1 MHRFYLRADA
11 GEGETLVLSEA
22 EAHHAR
28 EVLRLQVGETVTVL
42 NGAGAILDCAVA
54 GLDRRQ
60 VRLDVRHR
68 RSEPRPVPAVTLIQS
83 VTKTRSMEWIVQ
95 KGTELGVRRL
105 IPILTERSVPQFT
118 REDANRKAERWRDIA
133 VESLKQCGTPW
144 LPELSA
150 PVPLGE
156 YLAAPVAT
164 DLALVASLHPG
175 AVAPKQV
182 LEAFRRQHDRPPIEV
197 AVWIGPEGDFTAG
210 EIESIRATSAVPITL
225 GPLVLRA
232 ETAAVYCL
240 SFLGYELRA

>member
-1 MHRFYLRADA
+1 MHRFYLPPDA
-11 GEGETLVLSEA
+11 CASERLVLPEA

-28 EVLRLQVGETVTVL
+28 EVLRLRIGATVTVL

-54 GLDRRQ
+54 RLDRRQ
-60 VRLDVRHR
+60 VILEVRQR
-68 RSEPRPVPAVTLIQS
+68 RSEPRLVPAVTLIQS

-105 IPILTERSVPQFT
+105 IPVLTERSVPQFT
-118 REDANRKAERWRDIA
+118 REEANRKVERWRDLA

-144 LPELSA
+144 LSELPA
-150 PVPLGE
+150 PVPLDE
-156 YLAAPVAT
+156 YLAAPVAV
-164 DLALVASLHPG
+164 DLAFVASLHPG

-182 LEAFRRQHDRPPIEV
+182 LEAFRRKHDRPPAEV

-210 EIESIRATSAVPITL
+210 ELEAIQATAAVPITL